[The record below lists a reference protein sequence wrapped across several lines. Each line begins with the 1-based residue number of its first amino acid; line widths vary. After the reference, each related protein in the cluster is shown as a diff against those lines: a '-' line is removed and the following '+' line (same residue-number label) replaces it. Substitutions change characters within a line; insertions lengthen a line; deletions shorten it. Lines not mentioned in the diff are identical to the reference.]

1 MKKIIA
7 IAVISAAGVCL
18 QSVHAS
24 LLFSDNF
31 DSYSTG
37 DLTSSDVN
45 PGTSTGWSGGNSG
58 IVVINGGLT
67 YSGLYSSASG
77 NMLAITNGSAGSA
90 YTTYANQTSGTIFYS
105 FLFQPNVVD
114 SANNYFTALNPTT
127 TSPSGGSDAID
138 AYYYSSGKIELR
150 AAAQSATAGTGTALT
165 IGTTYLIVEELNL
178 TADTASLWIDPSS
191 SSFGG
196 SAPTA
201 TATLS
206 GTTATAI
213 DNIGFKAQSG
223 TGNYDIDDILIGTT
237 WADVT
242 TVASPEPSVL
252 ALAGAGLGLLG
263 LMRFR
268 RS

>member
-7 IAVISAAGVCL
+7 IAFISAVGVGF

-37 DLTSSDVN
+37 ALGSSDIN
-45 PGTSTGWSGGNSG
+45 PGNSTGWSGGNSG
-58 IVVINGGLT
+58 ITVVSGSLT
-67 YSGLYSSASG
+67 YPGLYSSSSG
-77 NMLAITNGSAGSA
+77 NMLSIANSSAGSV
-90 YTTYANQTSGTIFYS
+90 YNTYANQTSGTIFYS
-105 FLFQPNVVD
+105 FLFEPTVVD
-114 SANNYFTALNPTT
+114 GANDYFTALNPSTT
-127 TSPSGGSDAID
+127 TPGGSSDAID
-138 AYYYSSGKIELR
+138 AYSYTDGDIEIR
-150 AAAQSATAGTGTALT
+150 AKPDSATAGTGTALT
-165 IGTTYLIVEELNL
+165 IDTTYLIVEELNL

-201 TATLS
+201 TATLT
-206 GTTATAI
+206 GTTATAV
-213 DNIGFKAQSG
+213 DNIGFKAQST
-223 TGNYDIDDILIGTT
+223 TGDYYIDDVLIGTT

-242 TVASPEPSVL
+242 PEASPEPSVL

-263 LMRFR
+263 LIRFR